1 MALSCHDKTLQMAMQ
16 KPLTMLR
23 MSGQMH
29 DNGALASS
37 PIDFVSA
44 AGFVTILKF

>member
-1 MALSCHDKTLQMAMQ
+1 MAMQ

-29 DNGALASS
+29 DNSAMASS
-37 PIDFVSA
+37 PIDFVTV
-44 AGFVTILKF
+44 AGLVTVLKT